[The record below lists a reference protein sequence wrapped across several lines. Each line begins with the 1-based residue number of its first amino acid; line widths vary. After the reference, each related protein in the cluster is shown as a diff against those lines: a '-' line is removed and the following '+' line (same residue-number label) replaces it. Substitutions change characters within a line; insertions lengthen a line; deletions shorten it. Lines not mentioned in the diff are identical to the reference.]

1 MKCPIA
7 VFFAQHNGSSECPAG
22 SQVGVFSL
30 VGSAGVYQG
39 APGFIGE
46 RNPIFNLE
54 PEDGFA
60 AEFGLFDQG
69 LGHGIVIQA
78 GLAHT
83 GKGYV
88 VRAIA
93 PSLVKAV
100 FGPYY
105 LQTTF
110 FNNPKKLAGLP
121 GAGEAFFTNPSD
133 CDGEP
138 LRTTIHS
145 DAWSNPAPVPQDA
158 KGAPDFAAADLSAP
172 QWHTAVAE
180 SPAVGGCE
188 ALQFQPTISLKP
200 DTSAGGSAS
209 GLDVSLGVPQN
220 EDPNG
225 LGTPPLRDAV
235 VKLPAGLAVNP
246 SVADGLQGCTKPSWR
261 PTRPTRATAPTPP
274 SSAPRPCGRR

>member
-7 VFFAQHNGSSECPAG
+7 VFFAQHNVSLESPAG

-46 RNPIFNLE
+46 RNPIFDLK

-60 AEFGLFDQG
+60 AEFGLFNQASVKRM
-69 LGHGIVIQA
+69 VIQA

-200 DTSAGGSAS
+200 DTSAGGSTS

-235 VKLPAGLAVNP
+235 VKLPAGLVVNP
-246 SVADGLQGCTKPSWR
+246 SSAAGQQGSAPPRSPPKRPS
-261 PTRPTRATAPTPP
+261 PATAPIPRR
-274 SSAPRPCGRR
+274 SAKSN